1 MSKINFIYRKNN
13 FEMVLQDK
21 NISIDIFK
29 EYSKNI
35 NGKMKYLLF
44 LFKGKNIFLMNSQQI
59 INMLKSNERI
69 IILVYNLNINYKA
82 DNVDGN
88 FVCPDCKNL
97 TFLNL
102 NENNINNCKNKYI
115 NKCSFE
121 YASITEFMKNQ
132 FIDEKEIKCS
142 LCNNNKFFIWRE
154 FLYLFL
160 P

>member
-35 NGKMKYLLF
+35 NGKMNDLLF

-69 IILVYNLNINYKA
+69 IILVYNLNINC
-82 DNVDGN
+82 
-88 FVCPDCKNL
+88 F
-97 TFLNL
+97 
-102 NENNINNCKNKYI
+102 
-115 NKCSFE
+115 
-121 YASITEFMKNQ
+121 
-132 FIDEKEIKCS
+132 
-142 LCNNNKFFIWRE
+142 
-154 FLYLFL
+154 
-160 P
+160 